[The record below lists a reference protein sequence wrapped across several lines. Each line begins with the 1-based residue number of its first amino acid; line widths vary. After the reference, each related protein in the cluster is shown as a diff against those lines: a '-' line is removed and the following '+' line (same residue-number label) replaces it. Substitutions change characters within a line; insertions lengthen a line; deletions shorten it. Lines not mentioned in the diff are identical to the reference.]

1 MAILTIPRVLREKLG
16 DEGAEALVELLN
28 TVGYQ
33 ERNNLLG
40 LVEERFARRVGEESA
55 RLKAYISEV
64 KFALEEQIREVESRL
79 EGRITEVES
88 KLEKQIAEVESRLEG
103 RITEVESKLEKQIAE
118 VESRLEGRI
127 TEGERKLEKQIVE
140 VGAKFEVRLA
150 QVRADL
156 IRWMFIFWAGQIG
169 VLVALFVLFF
179 RLLQG

>member
-103 RITEVESKLEKQIAE
+103 RITE
-118 VESRLEGRI
+118 
-127 TEGERKLEKQIVE
+127 GERKLEKQIVE